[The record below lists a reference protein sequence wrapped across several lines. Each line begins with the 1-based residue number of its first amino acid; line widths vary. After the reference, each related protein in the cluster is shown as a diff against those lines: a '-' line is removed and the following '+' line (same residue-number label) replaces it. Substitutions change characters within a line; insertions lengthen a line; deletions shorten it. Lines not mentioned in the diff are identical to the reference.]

1 MAKSDASDPIR
12 KLPASPRRCPIC
24 GKPAAARHQPFCSQR
39 CANIDLGR
47 WLKGNYRVETEEP
60 PEDATGDGEH

>member
-1 MAKSDASDPIR
+1 MAKTSTSDRVTPLSAGS
-12 KLPASPRRCPIC
+12 RRCSIC
-24 GKPAAARHQPFCSQR
+24 GKPAVARHQPFCSAR

-60 PEDATGDGEH
+60 PEDEAERDER